1 MKMISLPTLSAVMAA
16 GIASVAATGGAH
28 AVTPFD
34 GSWNVQIITQ
44 RGACDPSSGFGVEIH
59 DGIISGS
66 GGVPVNGRVSKSG
79 AVSVSV
85 ASGDRSASGSGH
97 LSARSGGG
105 TWHGVGGSGACSGRW
120 SAGRR

>member
-1 MKMISLPTLSAVMAA
+1 MKMISLPTLSVMAA
-16 GIASVAATGGAH
+16 GIALAAQSGAAY

-34 GSWNVQIITQ
+34 GSWNVQILTL
-44 RGACDPSSGFGVEIH
+44 RGACDPNSGFGVEIH

-66 GGVPVNGRVSKSG
+66 GGLPIHGRVSKSG

-97 LSARSGGG
+97 LRARSGGG

-120 SAGRR
+120 AAGRR